1 MCRLQVTLLR
11 NTPMAMLWN
20 SSDVCVIVWQTGA
33 ARHTNLAADRL
44 LKQRTVKP
52 AGASVAFVDPAAQC
66 AFEHLRSVD
75 KGLTVGQQTSLFV
88 DAGDD
93 GRVVVQM
100 MRFIPDA
107 QSARAFGLE
116 DFPAVLIAATLADRV
131 GSARKRAILALAA
144 LTRSEKEV
152 LAALVGGESVETI
165 TKRTKRSMQT
175 TRWHVRNIV
184 QKTGSTSLIDAVRLA
199 GQLLPL

>member
-1 MCRLQVTLLR
+1 
-11 NTPMAMLWN
+11 MAMLWN
-20 SSDVCVIVWQTGA
+20 NTDSCMIVWQTGA
-33 ARHTNLAADRL
+33 VRYTNLAADRL
-44 LKQRTVKP
+44 LKQRTVLRQ
-52 AGASVAFVDPAAQC
+52 AGPSITVVDPVAQS
-66 AFEHLRSVD
+66 AFERLRAADADPSA
-75 KGLTVGQQTSLFV
+75 GQQSCLFV

-93 GRVVVQM
+93 GRAIVQV

-116 DFPAVLIAATLADRV
+116 NSPAILLAVTLADRV
-131 GSARKRAILALAA
+131 GSARKRAIHALAA

-152 LAALVGGESVETI
+152 LAALAGGESVEAI
-165 TKRTKRSMQT
+165 AKRTKRSMQT